1 MKKMRT
7 RIESSSNAPLVVW
20 AISACLLI
28 AAFNLRP
35 ALTSV
40 ATMLTEIQSD
50 LHVSSLWTGIL
61 TTVPVICF
69 GLFGP
74 MAPMLAARVGLER
87 AIILLLL
94 LLAASLGLR
103 TVANAPTLLMSTL
116 MAGAAIGMVGVL
128 LPVVI
133 RRDFPHQLGLMTGF
147 YTMVLSLGGASAAG
161 ITPMI
166 EHGARSWTTALA
178 FWSIPALLAAALW
191 SPLAVNPANVLRKAQ
206 VPRFSALL
214 RDPIAWHVTAFM
226 GLQAALAFIVLG
238 WLPTLLKDRG
248 LSVVDAGLATSVSIM
263 AQTVTALLVPM
274 LASKRVS
281 PPLLVMIVLTA
292 AGLGFLGLLYAPQ
305 ETRLVW
311 ALILGLG
318 QGGLFSLALLFISLR
333 SPSAEAA
340 ALLSG
345 MSQSIGY
352 LGASCGP
359 LAVSILRD
367 AYHGPAGPTLLFL
380 VILLLCTWSGLR
392 AAGPGKV
399 RLA

>member
-1 MKKMRT
+1 MEKMRT
-7 RIESSSNAPLVVW
+7 RIESSSNTPLVVW
-20 AISACLLI
+20 VASACLLI

-50 LHVSSLWTGIL
+50 LQVSSLWTGIL

-69 GLFGP
+69 GFFGP
-74 MAPMLAARVGLER
+74 LAPMLAARVGLER
-87 AIILLLL
+87 AIFLLLL

-103 TVANAPTLLMSTL
+103 TAPQPETLLMSAL
-116 MAGAAIGMVGVL
+116 VAGAAIGMVGVL

-133 RRDFPHQLGLMTGF
+133 RRDFPRHLGLMTGL

-161 ITPMI
+161 MTPMI
-166 EHGARSWTTALA
+166 EYSARSWTTALA
-178 FWSIPALLAAALW
+178 FWSIPALLAAVLW
-191 SPLAVNPANVLRKAQ
+191 STLTINRVNALRIAP

-248 LSVVDAGLATSVSIM
+248 LSVADAGLVTSASIM
-263 AQTVTALLVPM
+263 AQTITALLVPM
-274 LASKRVS
+274 LASKRL
-281 PPLLVMIVLTA
+281 PAPLLVLIVLAA
-292 AGLGFLGLLYAPQ
+292 AGLGFFGLLYAPQ
-305 ETRLVW
+305 GTRLVW
-311 ALILGLG
+311 AMILGLG

-340 ALLSG
+340 AILSG

-359 LAVSILRD
+359 LAVSVLRG

-380 VILLLCTWSGLR
+380 AILLLCTWSGLR